1 MSFVFLFSFSA
12 VYDYISS
19 FIFFLLSLSLS
30 HSLFTVLAYFCFR
43 FFKYVCLW
51 KCKCTSI
58 SKLFALIYNRF
69 LAFVLLPPFYY
80 ELVFSI
86 FFFFF
91 VSLLLRFV
99 FLFIFL
105 YMYVCISMYVCA
117 FLLLFFQNS
126 PVSRFMVWFHYFASC
141 FVKKKRKKMKF
152 NRNKN

>member
-117 FLLLFFQNS
+117 FLLLFFSKQPS
-126 PVSRFMVWFHYFASC
+126 QPFYGLIPLFCQLFC
-141 FVKKKRKKMKF
+141 QKKEE
-152 NRNKN
+152 KNEIQ